1 MGLNELQT
9 MPEDVRHAAEVV
21 AALDRCFLVGF
32 GRLGP
37 DQVEALQALRRI
49 CSGTPLER
57 PVAAAVEALGRNE
70 FVELHF
76 VALAAARAAIQGA
89 QYDALRAQAARA
101 LGRPVDEG
109 SGDGQ
114 AAGEPSDVPGP
125 VKVWQESTRHWLM
138 ELALAG
144 FKQLEDQTLAP
155 FAATLEQLQGEPL
168 LTRLAALL
176 TGFRQELLDAM
187 PVAALPSVPIYRWVD
202 LWTRAMVGS
211 LRPPPALTGR
221 KVSGTLRVLGV
232 DLRHHGSFASFDA
245 YALLEHDHRTR
256 VVRLTLSSYK
266 VDVVQGAEMWSCF
279 RVETEPLLR
288 ALSEHVALD
297 VRDLTLLPTGDLLW
311 DGTAKVGKPFPFLVE
326 AARWLVPGA
335 APAPALPGVA
345 PADRHPVQLAEPVYL
360 EGYQVEGGDEPQ
372 LAWDDGTRLPV
383 AVRRLSAASELQPEH
398 VAQSTA
404 LLGLLRFDAGQW
416 AVQPLAVRLGG
427 RGVNEEFTGS
437 GAYEFVRKG
446 KGETLATLQER
457 ASRLLRKKS

>member
-1 MGLNELQT
+1 MGLHELQT
-9 MPEDVRHAAEVV
+9 VPEDVRHAGEVI
-21 AALDRCFLVGF
+21 AGLDRCFLVGF

-37 DQVEALQALRRI
+37 DQVEALQALRRV

-57 PVAAAVEALGRNE
+57 RVNTAVEALGRNE
-70 FVELHF
+70 FVEPHF

-101 LGRPVDEG
+101 LGRTADDG
-109 SGDGQ
+109 SADGPP
-114 AAGEPSDVPGP
+114 AGGPGEVPGP

-144 FKQLEDQTLAP
+144 FKQLEHQTLAP
-155 FAATLEQLQGEPL
+155 FAATLEQIQGEPQ

-176 TGFRQELLDAM
+176 SGFQEELLQAM
-187 PVAALPSVPIYRWVD
+187 PVAALPSVPVYRWAD

-211 LRPPPALTGR
+211 LRPPPALAGR

-232 DLRHHGSFASFDA
+232 DLRHHSSFASFDA
-245 YALLEHDHRTR
+245 YALLGHVGPTR

-266 VDVVQGAEMWSCF
+266 VDAVQGAEMWSCF
-279 RVETEPLLR
+279 HVDTEPLLR
-288 ALSEHVALD
+288 AISEHLALD

-311 DGTAKVGKPFPFLVE
+311 DGTAKVGKPFPFLDE
-326 AARWLVPGA
+326 AARCLA
-335 APAPALPGVA
+335 PGVA
-345 PADRHPVQLAEPVYL
+345 PAAALPVVEPADRHPVQLAVPVYL
-360 EGYQVEGGDEPQ
+360 DGYNVQDGDEP
-372 LAWDDGTRLPV
+372 LLSWDDGTRLPV
-383 AVRRLSAASELQPEH
+383 ALRRLSSASELQPEQ
-398 VAQSTA
+398 VAASTA
-404 LLGLLRFDAGQW
+404 LLGLLRFDGGAW

-427 RGVNEEFTGS
+427 KKGGAEFTGS

-446 KGETLATLQER
+446 KGETLAVLQER